1 MRNAYYIFKKD
12 VKSLFMSPLAYVVM
26 AVFFC
31 VSSFLLVAGM
41 EEASMRGAFGL
52 IATMLILIMP
62 FLTMRS
68 FAEEFASGTDEL
80 LMTSPVTSGQLVAG
94 KFMAVMALAG
104 AIIALSGQYALII
117 GIYGDPDWGPA
128 LTGYAGLLLLS
139 GALASLGVYC
149 SSLTRSQ
156 PAAAVAAFGLALLL
170 IVIRAAQSAV
180 DALAASFTG
189 SAAAEAV
196 AKALSS
202 VLEAAGVLDHY
213 FDFEKGVID
222 STHVVYYVAFI
233 LLFLFFTARRLDS
246 KRF

>member
-1 MRNAYYIFKKD
+1 
-12 VKSLFMSPLAYVVM
+12 MSPLAYVVM

-31 VSSFLLVAGM
+31 VTSFLLVSGM

-52 IATMLILIMP
+52 IATMLIFIMP

-104 AIIALSGQYALII
+104 AIIGLSAQYALII

-128 LTGYAGLLLLS
+128 LVGYAGLVLLS
-139 GALASLGVYC
+139 GALAAIGVFC

-156 PAAAVAAFGLALLL
+156 PAAAVAAFGVTLLL

-180 DALAASFTG
+180 DSLAASFTG
-189 SAAAEAV
+189 SASAQA
-196 AKALSS
+196 AKAVSS
-202 VLEAAGVLDHY
+202 VLEAAGPLDHY
-213 FDFEKGVID
+213 FDFEKGVVD
-222 STHVVYYVAFI
+222 STHVVYFAAFI
-233 LLFLFFTARRLDS
+233 LLFLFFTARRIDNR
-246 KRF
+246 RF

>member
-128 LTGYAGLLLLS
+128 LTG
-139 GALASLGVYC
+139 
-149 SSLTRSQ
+149 
-156 PAAAVAAFGLALLL
+156 
-170 IVIRAAQSAV
+170 
-180 DALAASFTG
+180 
-189 SAAAEAV
+189 
-196 AKALSS
+196 
-202 VLEAAGVLDHY
+202 
-213 FDFEKGVID
+213 
-222 STHVVYYVAFI
+222 
-233 LLFLFFTARRLDS
+233 
-246 KRF
+246 